1 MIEDLLYN
9 DNMNAPQYSLKP
21 EYKVWDEENK
31 EHISISMDAGGYGC
45 VCVTQKSCSITDQI
59 SMPPQMALLVAEA
72 IKHVAEHL
80 IKESSQ

>member
-31 EHISISMDAGGYGC
+31 EYISISIDAGGC
-45 VCVTQKSCSITDQI
+45 VCITQKSCSITDQI
-59 SMPPQMALLVAEA
+59 SMPPQMALLVVEA
-72 IKHVAEHL
+72 TKHVAEHL